1 MDTLCTGVQHVLQF
15 LELDPN
21 ADQSPCTGVNAAAHV
36 LQFNA
41 FYSNLKFGGTGFLFL
56 AAVQKKA
63 IAGV

>member
-1 MDTLCTGVQHVLQF
+1 LQF